1 MWTWSVSTS
10 LRSRVS
16 AVAGMPSLSSR
27 MTSSLRPAICQ
38 PLSSQKSSQPLYMS
52 LPAWAM
58 APEMGEMNPILTGPC
73 ARASVTAMATVISAP
88 RTTTHRR
95 RIDVPPR
102 GRQYTRAVRPF
113 TVVILAAA
121 LVVTAATAHA
131 QGPADVKTLLRD
143 LKNPDYDA
151 AYSAINAL

>member
-1 MWTWSVSTS
+1 VY
-10 LRSRVS
+10 L
-16 AVAGMPSLSSR
+16 
-27 MTSSLRPAICQ
+27 
-38 PLSSQKSSQPLYMS
+38 S
-52 LPAWAM
+52 LPAWSL
-58 APEMGEMNPILTGPC
+58 APEMGELNPIFPGPC
-73 ARASVTAMATVISAP
+73 ARAPVTAMATVIIAP

-131 QGPADVKTLLRD
+131 QGPVDVKTLLRD

-151 AYSAINAL
+151 AYSAINALDAVTQPRAEIVTGLLDALRTGEWNRCSGDMRDYIARRL